1 MNALPVRLTIDEAWQ
16 QWHSIK
22 DPLAREW
29 LVVHYAS
36 LIKYVAGRIG
46 AGLPKRVDTNDLV
59 SAGMFGLM
67 RAAELYEMERG
78 LAFATFATTRIRG
91 AMLDE
96 LRRLDRL
103 PRSLRAK
110 DRQLQMVRNSLA
122 HRLGRNPESREVAAA
137 AGVDLPT
144 FWRWE
149 EEMQSSA
156 VLTLDGRS
164 DDDETHEESS
174 LRERLPSPEFDL
186 DVEMDRE
193 IERERLHEAMEQLSP
208 DERLVLSLSF
218 FEDKTLQ
225 EIAPQIGVTESGASR
240 IRARALRTLRT
251 SLEHRI
257 SRTAA

>member
-1 MNALPVRLTIDEAWQ
+1 MKPVVNAKKQAIQSIDERNTLVQANTGLVYF
-16 QWHSIK
+16 
-22 DPLAREW
+22 LA
-29 LVVHYAS
+29 
-36 LIKYVAGRIG
+36 
-46 AGLPKRVDTNDLV
+46 KRLHGTLADDAELDELV
-59 SAGMFGLM
+59 SAGMLGLI
-67 RAAELYEMERG
+67 RAAELFEHERG

-110 DRQLQMVRNSLA
+110 DRQLQSVRNSLC
-122 HRLGRNPESREVAAA
+122 HQLGRNPESREVAAA

-144 FWRWE
+144 LWRWE
-149 EEMQSSA
+149 DEMRSSA

-164 DDDETHEESS
+164 DDEDIREEAS
-174 LRERLPSPEFDL
+174 LRERLPAPEFDL
-186 DVEMDRE
+186 DVELDRE
-193 IERERLHEAMEQLSP
+193 IERERLHEAMEDLSP
-208 DERLVLSLSF
+208 DERLVLALSF

-240 IRARALRTLRT
+240 IRARALRQLRT